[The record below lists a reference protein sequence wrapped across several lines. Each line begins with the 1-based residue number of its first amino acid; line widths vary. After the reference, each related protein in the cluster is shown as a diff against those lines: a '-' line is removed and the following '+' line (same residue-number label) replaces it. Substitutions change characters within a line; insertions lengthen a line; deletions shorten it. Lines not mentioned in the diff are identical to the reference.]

1 MEAPALPPQ
10 PDAAPALPP
19 SEGPS
24 ALPPQPGA
32 DDAHS
37 RIAEAERAHREGRE
51 VWSVVVNAGRL
62 GIALT
67 LDPATCMPVVE
78 NDANPEGQVDIGAP
92 GRVKAGDRLD
102 GVNGLNFTLITSFD
116 SNGDQKIDHSEI
128 MEALKHHDLRASW
141 AHHVGETEEA
151 LGALSDSDIS
161 NAIISEYD
169 RSQTGTI
176 DDDEITDFLE
186 MMLQAH
192 LALIIASDRPM
203 ELTFSRGIAN
213 MPVEEAPPVVVAPE
227 GAVRHTKWIRLNY
240 TDIDARLGDGAGR
253 CNGADPN
260 LVDNAPAPAP
270 LPEVPSGGVDRD
282 ELVEAV
288 ATTFPQRALAL
299 IHASLNGEA
308 LVGTHVGDAGIATYL
323 SQHIPNI
330 VDGDGVRFDDT
341 GDVVVDFDNETGIG
355 EPRIAVWVELVFNSK
370 LAAPATPALPGAPP
384 AGPPLAEPF
393 DPEAAPALPPAGP
406 PAVPPQPDAAAPLV
420 PPAETPAVPSQPGVT
435 PALPPAGPPA
445 LPPAESPALPP
456 TGPPAVPPQLGAA
469 PAVPAEDPAVEGPS
483 YYLPSA
489 PVPDVE
495 EADEERAARHDS
507 ELKRGIKFRHTSQRE
522 VIEVV
527 CGAGSLGIALTLD
540 AATCLAK
547 LSGDANPS
555 GQVDINQ
562 PGRIKKGDRVDALNG
577 EPFPLLTSFDAD
589 GDGLIDRAELHE
601 ALLSCGLRSAWV
613 SRIGALGQSQTDEEI
628 VEAIIAE
635 FDKDGSGV
643 LDGTEI
649 TDFLQ
654 MMLNAT
660 LAKIGAQTRPITL
673 TFSRAIEQ
681 SNELEG
687 VGTGEPYEIFVEA
700 PAWDPLGLSL
710 CESTHRTASG
720 PLTVIYSIEPQGA
733 AARACPLAKQ
743 GDIIT
748 AINGESV
755 FLLPVEEILKKII
768 ASSRPLSLAVFSP
781 AHPDWATTAAKPSPR
796 HRFTVAV
803 TAEGSLGIDL
813 DIDRKTCMALLR
825 DAPREGCTIADENEN
840 ILLGGDR
847 IESVNGIA
855 LPALTL
861 FEHSDVKEGDSGSIN
876 FSELVHA
883 AQTRTLRVAWAIY
896 KDISYDA
903 AMVKGDEAFAHDVM
917 DEFDADG
924 SGVLDGAETEAFMI
938 MMLDAV
944 VATLAGA
951 PRPLTIVFSRAV
963 NPTNKEL
970 ARQGPFANAPAMRP
984 NAGQAVFLAD
994 SEARALLLPETNAM
1008 LRRLAMLRNKANV
1021 ALVANQPILD
1031 GPGDMEAL
1039 RWAMRLLQVRSARLA
1054 LGLTLAVKR
1063 RRELKSLPAP
1073 HTSAYTLVVNE
1084 PAVGAPNLGLKTM
1097 STPAGVIITRL
1108 AEHGDV
1114 AQQYADKRCVAGD
1127 TVLSING
1134 VAVQGCTG
1142 AGIERA
1148 LSKGGVGR
1156 PVVLE
1161 MDARMRARRTCNL
1174 ASISE
1179 AEAEALLVNLGS
1191 AVFAKAF
1198 AGEGVDGAMLAQLTS
1213 VDALVGFER
1222 TSHEQR
1228 TWLIGAL
1235 HEVRTLGV
1243 PRAWLVA
1250 DAWNANSIGSGS
1262 LYDIYFNPIPG
1273 QKLGVSVTG
1282 VANQATGVE
1291 DKVVLGQIAESGAC
1305 AAACSFAS
1313 VGDVVMAVNGESCF
1327 GLGLAEVMAM
1337 IIDAGRPFMMSC
1349 FTPTAS
1355 DRWIESLGG
1364 TGARPKKMTDV
1375 ERAADH
1381 ARLMKEREAIF
1392 DGLRVDVR
1400 EYFEATVLSEDES
1413 AQFGEGAVRRL
1424 LAALRRLPDDAET
1437 VYMALA
1443 ALNVIVADDALLM
1456 RQCAADVKAISAA
1469 IMALRRNPQH
1479 RELCVEALYLVDLLT
1494 ANAPLAGVVSP
1505 MKIAT
1510 IDMATRAMEV
1520 HADDAAILSF
1530 GERILDRSTSVEE
1543 RHEEVIETCHSSP
1556 AVLVNAMQESVQ
1568 SARLQLAALD
1578 KLILWVETPS
1588 TTDALRVR
1596 QRETLEMGSVIVQ
1609 CAKAALAAHPAN
1621 EKVKSMAKRALGA
1634 IVSRGDIL
1642 AVSEGKKAE
1651 WM

>member
-1 MEAPALPPQ
+1 
-10 PDAAPALPP
+10 
-19 SEGPS
+19 
-24 ALPPQPGA
+24 
-32 DDAHS
+32 
-37 RIAEAERAHREGRE
+37 
-51 VWSVVVNAGRL
+51 
-62 GIALT
+62 
-67 LDPATCMPVVE
+67 MPIVE
-78 NDANPEGQVDIGAP
+78 NDANPGGQVDIGAP
-92 GRVKAGDRLD
+92 GRIKAGDRLD
-102 GVNGLNFTLITSFD
+102 GLNGRNFTLITSFD
-116 SNGDQKIDHSEI
+116 SNGDQKVDHGEI
-128 MEALKHHDLRASW
+128 MEALTHHDLRASW

-151 LGALSDSDIS
+151 LGALSDDDIA

-169 RSQTGTI
+169 RSQTGSI

-192 LALIIASDRPM
+192 LAQIIASDRPM
-203 ELTFSRGIAN
+203 ELTFSRRIAN
-213 MPVEEAPPVVVAPE
+213 MPVEEAPPVHVAPE

-240 TDIDARLGDGAGR
+240 TDVDARLGDGAGR

-260 LVDNAPAPAP
+260 LVDNAPEPAP
-270 LPEVPSGGVDRD
+270 LPEVPSGGVNRE
-282 ELVEAV
+282 ELVKAV
-288 ATTFPQRALAL
+288 ATAFPQRALAL

-308 LVGTHVGDAGIATYL
+308 LLGTHVGDPGIAAYL

-330 VDGDGVRFDDT
+330 VDDDGVRFDGT
-341 GDVVVDFDNETGIG
+341 GDVVVEFDNETDIG
-355 EPRIAVWVELVFNSK
+355 EPRIAVWVEIVFNSK
-370 LAAPATPALPGAPP
+370 LAAPGPPAVPGAPP
-384 AGPPLAEPF
+384 AGPPPAEPF
-393 DPEAAPALPPAGP
+393 DPEAAPALPAAGGAP
-406 PAVPPQPDAAAPLV
+406 PVPPQPNAAAPVV
-420 PPAETPAVPSQPGVT
+420 PPEAPAVLPQPGVA

-445 LPPAESPALPP
+445 LPPAESPALPS
-456 TGPPAVPPQLGAA
+456 TGPPAVPPQPGAA
-469 PAVPAEDPAVEGPS
+469 PALPPAETPAVPVEDPAVEGPS
-483 YYLPSA
+483 YYLPPAS
-489 PVPDVE
+489 VPDVE
-495 EADEERAARHDS
+495 ETDEERAARHES

-522 VIEVV
+522 VIEVI

-555 GQVDINQ
+555 GQVDMNQ

-589 GDGLIDRAELHE
+589 GDGLIDRAELHQ
-601 ALLSCGLRSAWV
+601 ALFSCGLRSAWV
-613 SRIGALGQSQTDEEI
+613 NRVGAVGQSQTDEEI
-628 VEAIIAE
+628 VDAIIAE

-643 LDGTEI
+643 LDGAEI

-700 PAWDPLGLSL
+700 PAWDSLGLSL

-720 PLTVIYSIEPQGA
+720 PLTVIYSIEQQGA

-748 AINGESV
+748 AVNGESV
-755 FLLPVEEILKKII
+755 VLLPVEEILKKII
-768 ASSRPLSLAVFSP
+768 ASSRPLSLAFFSP
-781 AHPDWATTAAKPSPR
+781 AHPNWAPTAAKPNPR
-796 HRFTVAV
+796 HRFTVTV

-825 DAPREGCTIADENEN
+825 DAPREGCTIANENEN

-883 AQTRTLRVAWAIY
+883 ARTRTLRVAWAIY

-903 AMVKGDEAFAHDVM
+903 AMVKGNEDFAHDVM

-944 VATLAGA
+944 VATLAA
-951 PRPLTIVFSRAV
+951 ASRPLTIVFSRAA
-963 NPTNKEL
+963 NPTNQEL
-970 ARQGPFANAPAMRP
+970 ARQGPFANAPAMQP
-984 NAGQAVFLAD
+984 NTGLTVFLAD
-994 SEARALLLPETNAM
+994 SEARALPLAATNAM
-1008 LRRLAMLRNKANV
+1008 LGRLAMLRNKANV
-1021 ALVANQPILD
+1021 ARVANQPIFD

-1063 RRELKSLPAP
+1063 RSELKPLSAP

-1084 PAVGAPNLGLKTM
+1084 PAVGVPNLGLKTL
-1097 STPAGVIITRL
+1097 STPAGVFITRL

-1134 VAVQGCTG
+1134 VAVQGCTR

-1161 MDARMRARRTCNL
+1161 MDARMRARQTCNL

-1179 AEAEALLVNLGS
+1179 AEAAALLVNLGS
-1191 AVFAKAF
+1191 AVFAEAF
-1198 AGEGVDGAMLAQLTS
+1198 AGEGVDGAVLAQLTS
-1213 VDALVGFER
+1213 VDALAGFER

-1228 TWLIGAL
+1228 TWLVGAL

-1243 PRAWLVA
+1243 PRAWLVP
-1250 DAWNANSIGSGS
+1250 DAWNANNIGSGS
-1262 LYDIYFNPIPG
+1262 LYDIYFNPSPG

-1291 DKVVLGQIAESGAC
+1291 DKVVLGQITEGGAC

-1313 VGDVVMAVNGESCF
+1313 VGDIVMAVNGESCF
-1327 GLGLAEVMAM
+1327 GLGLADVMAM

-1364 TGARPKKMTDV
+1364 TGARPKKMTDI

-1392 DGLRVDVR
+1392 DGLRADVR
-1400 EYFEATVLSEDES
+1400 EYYEATVLSEDES

-1520 HADDAAILSF
+1520 HADDASILSF

-1543 RHEEVIETCHSSP
+1543 RHEEVIETCRSP
-1556 AVLVNAMQESVQ
+1556 AVLVNAMHESVH

-1578 KLILWVETPS
+1578 KLLLWVETPS
-1588 TTDALRVR
+1588 TTDALMVR
-1596 QRETLEMGSVIVQ
+1596 QRETLQMSSVIVE

-1621 EKVKSMAKRALGA
+1621 EKVKSLAKRALGA

-1642 AVSEGKKAE
+1642 AVSEGKDAE